1 MRNDFRVQIRINH
14 NDVFGG
20 FVDAPDAKTALELA
34 VAEALSRDLSCIK
47 GSRDKLKIRSEEWKR
62 QVKGAM

>member
-1 MRNDFRVQIRINH
+1 MNRNEFRVQIKIDH

-34 VAEALSRDLSCIK
+34 VKEALAKDLSGIK
-47 GSRDKLKIRSEEWKR
+47 GSRDKIGMRNDK
-62 QVKGAM
+62 